1 MANNIKAL
9 DRIAGQTIIQ
19 FTDID
24 PANLKVDAVVEEQ
37 DTNLLLGMAPVIMEA
52 IESFPALVDKM
63 EQQVREMPGNI
74 IVKQS
79 KPKRLIAIVY
89 DVEHTPICEESWVK
103 EVLQKIF
110 VQCYKHNINSLAM
123 PLLGTTYGKLTDETI
138 MDLLQDLLIQ
148 NQNQKP
154 KRIFIYEK
162 QAD

>member
-37 DTNLLLGMAPVIMEA
+37 DTNLLLGMAPVIMET

-110 VQCYKHNINSLAM
+110 VQCYKHKINSLAM

-138 MDLLQDLLIQ
+138 IDLLQYLLIK
-148 NQNQKP
+148 NRHHNP
-154 KRIFIYEK
+154 KKILIYEK
-162 QAD
+162 QTE